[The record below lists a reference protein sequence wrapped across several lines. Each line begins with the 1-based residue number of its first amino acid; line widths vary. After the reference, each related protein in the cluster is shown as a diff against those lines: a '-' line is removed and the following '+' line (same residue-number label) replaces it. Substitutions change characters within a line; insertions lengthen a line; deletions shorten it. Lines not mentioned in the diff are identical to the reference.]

1 MVNMNDPLNLDPVI
15 LIVVEMAAEMSSRW
29 KLAVL
34 RVENIHSMK
43 VQTGQVMATDSQ
55 EVE

>member
-43 VQTGQVMATDSQ
+43 VQTGVVMARDSQ

>member
-15 LIVVEMAAEMSSRW
+15 VGEMAAEMSSRW
-29 KLAVL
+29 KLAVR